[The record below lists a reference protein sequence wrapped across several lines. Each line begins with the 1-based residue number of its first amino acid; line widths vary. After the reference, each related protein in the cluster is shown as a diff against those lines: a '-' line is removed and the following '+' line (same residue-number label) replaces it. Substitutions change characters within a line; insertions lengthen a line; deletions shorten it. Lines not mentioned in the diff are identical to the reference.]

1 MLDIIFCFAI
11 SVVILILIY
20 NKELGINNSFEAGYA
35 FAEEQYSIYGEISIE
50 WLDALYNPF
59 EYNNFHLGVIHFL
72 RIKTNAIRFKRQI
85 GKQSLQKHWVCYE
98 QDFELFTQISKDSTF
113 AP

>member
-1 MLDIIFCFAI
+1 MFKFII
-11 SVVILILIY
+11 L
-20 NKELGINNSFEAGYA
+20 
-35 FAEEQYSIYGEISIE
+35 
-50 WLDALYNPF
+50 
-59 EYNNFHLGVIHFL
+59 FL
-72 RIKTNAIRFKRQI
+72 CVFTITNAIRFKRQI

>member
-1 MLDIIFCFAI
+1 MDLI
-11 SVVILILIY
+11 SCICILVLV
-20 NKELGINNSFEAGYA
+20 AMC
-35 FAEEQYSIYGEISIE
+35 
-50 WLDALYNPF
+50 LDAYDNHNKRKYKY
-59 EYNNFHLGVIHFL
+59 ENATIAAESLGFTRGNI
-72 RIKTNAIRFKRQI
+72 TNAIRFKRQI